1 MSPHNRDNRT
11 AQRLTT
17 RRSVVLAL
25 VLALTAVVLIFI
37 LYEIV
42 ERIWLVDTDM
52 QLLRRLHIARGIGSS
67 VVAAVLAGWVIMRNA
82 PPLLASVATED
93 EWFEQATVGQQKPE
107 VNYASWFIRMR
118 WIAVV
123 VAATFVITCVRIVP
137 LLPGTVLWPL
147 LLTLGVLAGS
157 NVCYMFVSARGV
169 WNRGFLQVQI
179 YSDLVVLMVLLHF
192 SGGIENPLS
201 VIMLLHV
208 IIAGIILTRRQCY
221 MVAVVGGILFGLL
234 ALAEATHLVDHYT
247 LEIIP
252 HVASDERVQHAA
264 HEPLYVSVHVVLQS
278 SLLFLVAYFVT
289 AVTQRLRMNEVQ
301 LKRMA
306 SRALAESQ
314 LLERSLDTTG
324 AALRVLGPD
333 LRPRWSNTRWQAWF
347 GGSGSG
353 SSMIERLDGAESAA
367 RQTFRDGRTR
377 QTELGADE
385 TVACGPEVPG
395 GDPRCFQITT
405 APLRD
410 AAGNV
415 QQVVELAQDI
425 TEQKQTQSQLIRA
438 GQLAAVGE
446 LAGQVAHEV
455 NNPIAIIG
463 AKSRLLLSD
472 QRDEMS
478 DSIAEELGKIIDLS
492 DRVARIAQGLLSYCR
507 PSGAAR
513 TPLDIRV
520 PVRNALAMI
529 EQPANS
535 AGVRIVTDLSHDL
548 PSVHANQ
555 QEMEQ
560 VFLNLVLNALDAMPH
575 GGTLTITARHE
586 RHPSDGGGAVAVV
599 VEDNG
604 CGVAAS
610 ARDQVFRPFFT
621 TKKLGRGTGL
631 GLSICQGLIASHG
644 GKITLTSQ
652 EGQGTQV
659 TVTLPG
665 ATGSGPQGES
675 YGEEADPGRR

>member
-1 MSPHNRDNRT
+1 MSSHNRDNRT
-11 AQRLTT
+11 AERLAT
-17 RRSVVLAL
+17 RRSVALAL
-25 VLALTAVVLIFI
+25 VLALTAVALIFI
-37 LYEIV
+37 VYEIV
-42 ERIWLVDTDM
+42 EKTWLANTDM
-52 QLLRRLHIARGIGSS
+52 QILHRLHIARGIGSS
-67 VVAAVLAGWVIMRNA
+67 VVAAVLVGWIIIRNA
-82 PPLLASVATED
+82 PPLLASAATEE
-93 EWFEQATVGQQKPE
+93 EWAEQALVGVQKPE
-107 VNYASWFIRMR
+107 VNYADWFIRMR

-123 VAATFVITCVRIVP
+123 VAATFVITCVRIVE

-157 NVCYMFVSARGV
+157 NVCYMIVSARGV
-169 WNRGFLQVQI
+169 WNRWFLQVQI
-179 YSDLVVLMVLLHF
+179 YGDLVVLTVLLHF

-208 IIAGIILTRRQCY
+208 IIGGIILARWQCY
-221 MVAVVGGILFGLL
+221 LVAVVGSILFGLL
-234 ALAEATHLVDHYT
+234 ALAEAAHVVEHYT
-247 LEIIP
+247 LQIIP
-252 HVASDERVQHAA
+252 HVASDEQIQHAA
-264 HEPLYVSVHVVLQS
+264 HEPLYVSVRVVLQS
-278 SLLFLVAYFVT
+278 SLLFLAAYFVT
-289 AVTQRLRMNEVQ
+289 AVADRLRMHEVQ
-301 LKRMA
+301 LKHMA
-306 SRALAESQ
+306 TRALAESQ

-347 GGSGSG
+347 GGRGSG
-353 SSMIERLDGAESAA
+353 SSMIKRLDGAESAA
-367 RQTFRDGRTR
+367 QRTFRDGRTR

-385 TVACGPEVPG
+385 TAPCGAGEPG
-395 GDPRCFQITT
+395 GDARFFQITT

-410 AAGNV
+410 PAGGV
-415 QQVVELAQDI
+415 HQVVELAQDI
-425 TEQKQTQSQLIRA
+425 TEQKRTQSQLIRA

-463 AKSRLLLSD
+463 AKSRLALSD

-478 DSIAEELGKIIDLS
+478 DSIAEEFGKIIDLS

-520 PVRNALAMI
+520 PVRTALAMI

-535 AGVRIVTDLSHDL
+535 TGVRMLTDLPDDL
-548 PSVHANQ
+548 PPVHANQ

-560 VFLNLVLNALDAMPH
+560 VFLNLLLNCLDAMPS
-575 GGTLTITARHE
+575 GGAITITARHE
-586 RHPSDGGGAVAVV
+586 LRPGSRGGAVTVV
-599 VEDNG
+599 VEDTG
-604 CGVAAS
+604 CGVPLS
-610 ARDQVFRPFFT
+610 ARDHVFRPFFT

-631 GLSICQGLIASHG
+631 GLSICQGLIESHG

-652 EGQGTQV
+652 EGEGTQV

-665 ATGSGPQGES
+665 ATGSGSQGEPH
-675 YGEEADPGRR
+675 GEEADPDRR